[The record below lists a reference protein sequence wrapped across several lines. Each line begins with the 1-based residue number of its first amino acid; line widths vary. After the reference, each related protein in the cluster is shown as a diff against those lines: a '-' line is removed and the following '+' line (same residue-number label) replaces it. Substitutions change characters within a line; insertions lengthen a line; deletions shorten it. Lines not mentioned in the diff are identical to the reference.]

1 MITRRKRF
9 SRIKKKW
16 YCIQCLYL
24 GNIQDKGNHVE
35 SKSQHNFVS
44 EHMSHHE
51 SSVNKHIL
59 VYNEHKIAKKNE
71 ESLQKFKEKFI
82 ARQQVNFLARCI
94 SMKLFFHFNKLYQ
107 KWKTMK
113 KTLLVYSKISD
124 CFDMVSSYQAA
135 ESIRNRAIQEL
146 SGPI

>member
-24 GNIQDKGNHVE
+24 GNIQDKGNYVE

-59 VYNEHKIAKKNE
+59 VYNEHKIAKK
-71 ESLQKFKEKFI
+71 
-82 ARQQVNFLARCI
+82 
-94 SMKLFFHFNKLYQ
+94 MKNHCRNLRRNLLLGNK
-107 KWKTMK
+107 
-113 KTLLVYSKISD
+113 
-124 CFDMVSSYQAA
+124 
-135 ESIRNRAIQEL
+135 SIF
-146 SGPI
+146 